1 MDITDTMHTMGRQA
15 RAASRGM
22 ARADSAT
29 RNQALLLIAAAIERD
44 ADSLRAANAR
54 DMEAAAA
61 AGLEPALLDR
71 LALSDKAI
79 ATMVDGLRQ
88 IVALPDPI
96 GEITDLKFRPT
107 GIQVGRMRVP
117 LGVIGI
123 I

>member
-1 MDITDTMHTMGRQA
+1 MDITEYMHTIGRQA

-22 ARADSAT
+22 ARADSAA

-88 IVALPDPI
+88 IVRASCR
-96 GEITDLKFRPT
+96 E
-107 GIQVGRMRVP
+107 RV
-117 LGVIGI
+117 
-123 I
+123 